1 MVKITSSYINFQK
14 NKNANI
20 NKFHN
25 IRRKNIINLK
35 LTANTLNTKE
45 KNTFVKIEETK
56 KHESFFFFV

>member
-1 MVKITSSYINFQK
+1 MKKKTTNSWQVMVKITSSYINFQK
-14 NKNANI
+14 KNKKTNI

-45 KNTFVKIEETK
+45 KHFCEN
-56 KHESFFFFV
+56 